1 MKKMAKKIVKL
12 LPVLMLVMV
21 IMFSNTYANNYINV
35 PTTGP
40 GGNASYDVSLAAG
53 KVWATAINIVQ
64 ILAVA
69 SVVFAGV
76 RYMLAS
82 ADQKADIKRS
92 LGTLAIGAILVF
104 CASTVIKFVVNS
116 ANQVIKTS

>member
-1 MKKMAKKIVKL
+1 MKKIAKKIVKL
-12 LPVLMLVMV
+12 VPVLMLVMV
-21 IMFSNTYANNYINV
+21 FVFSSIYANNYIDV

-40 GGNASYDVSLAAG
+40 SGTSSTEVKWAAG
-53 KVWATAINIVQ
+53 KVWATVINIVQ

-69 SVVFAGV
+69 AVVFAGI
-76 RYMLAS
+76 RYMVAS

-104 CASTVIKFVVNS
+104 CASTVIKFIVNS
-116 ANQVIKTS
+116 SKQVIKTN

>member
-1 MKKMAKKIVKL
+1 MKKIIKV
-12 LPVLMLVMV
+12 LPVLMLVMFFA
-21 IMFSNTYANNYINV
+21 FSSIYANNYINV

-40 GGNASYDVSLAAG
+40 GGTASSEVKLAAG
-53 KVWATAINIVQ
+53 KTWATVINVIQ

-116 ANQVIKTS
+116 ANQVIKTN

>member
-1 MKKMAKKIVKL
+1 MKRIAKKIVKL
-12 LPVLMLVMV
+12 LPVLMLVLV
-21 IMFSNTYANNYINV
+21 VVFSNAYANNYINV

-40 GGNASYDVSLAAG
+40 AGNASYEFKLAAG
-53 KVWATAINIVQ
+53 KTWATVIVIVQ
-64 ILAVA
+64 ILSVA
-69 SVVFAGV
+69 AVVFAGV
-76 RYMLAS
+76 RYMVAS

-116 ANQVIKTS
+116 SKEVIKY